1 MAVIV
6 KYVVVRN
13 GKEDMTFTTKKEAD
27 AYDRMLDIAEGL
39 YTFLQT
45 AEVDIP
51 DDKLDDLTFFMAK
64 NREPLGRLL
73 KGGNL
78 AAPKKKADDTPA
90 ATGQEADQPSAKDET
105 VKEKAP
111 QTAKTSRGA
120 KPKTVAA

>member
-64 NREPLGRLL
+64 HREPLGRLL
-73 KGGNL
+73 RGGSL
-78 AAPKKKADDTPA
+78 AAPKEKVEETLAAKDKA
-90 ATGQEADQPSAKDET
+90 ADQPVAKDET
-105 VKEKAP
+105 IKDKAP
-111 QTAKTSRGA
+111 EAAKTSRA
-120 KPKTVAA
+120 TKPRTVAA